1 MNSTSRQFFLLFSL
15 IIAPLLLG
23 FGIGKIIVEVTDQK
37 PRCSPDCSCIYLQ
50 ETP

>member
-1 MNSTSRQFFLLFSL
+1 MNSTTRQYFLLFSL
-15 IIAPLLLG
+15 IITPLLLG
-23 FGIGKIIVEVTDQK
+23 FGIGKIIVEVTDLK